1 MGFFDVFIKTWQ
13 VRKSIQIQESIESSL
28 ESARK
33 HRELSSNLPDIIN
46 EIVEVNSSWEAE
58 LERRTFC
65 ISSYDTQLMP
75 SYLFFNAI
83 VCRG

>member
-33 HRELSSNLPDIIN
+33 HRELSSNLPDIID
-46 EIVEVNSSWEAE
+46 EIVEVNSTWEAE
-58 LERRTFC
+58 LERR
-65 ISSYDTQLMP
+65 
-75 SYLFFNAI
+75 
-83 VCRG
+83 RKEK